1 MLIMLASSIWTW
13 VLFSFNSGSGL
24 SSSAAFVCS
33 STIAIM
39 AVFGQNFEKVLLS
52 HALMKEASLVDCSL
66 GQVLLSVSFVFR
78 KNLHSLQVNVNSTLG
93 HNLVGW
99 IRWLTTIT
107 APRIISVSA
116 LLNSN
121 YCNRQSL
128 LWLNLVLPSL
138 LTSTQYVQLMWNS
151 LIVEVL

>member
-1 MLIMLASSIWTW
+1 M
-13 VLFSFNSGSGL
+13 

-99 IRWLTTIT
+99 IR
-107 APRIISVSA
+107 
-116 LLNSN
+116 
-121 YCNRQSL
+121 
-128 LWLNLVLPSL
+128 
-138 LTSTQYVQLMWNS
+138 
-151 LIVEVL
+151 